1 MDSVEITIDNSQ
13 KNVKGLYYISNNNYY
28 FLYTENKR
36 DENGYIILNV
46 VKVLQEVVNT
56 PTGQSPT
63 GNLVGLTVS
72 DEQEWKN
79 VQKDISNIVE
89 DKQNKK
95 LESVRYL
102 DINLLKKIIIKSS
115 KIFRLKEEMFNKV
128 FNRVNKNEDTGD
140 LILDYKNKY
149 YEETEK
155 NRQLEE
161 EIKSLKEKLSQIKNI
176 IE

>member
-1 MDSVEITIDNSQ
+1 MDNVEVTIENELKKVQ
-13 KNVKGLYYISNNNYY
+13 GIYYISNNNYY

-36 DENGYIILNV
+36 DDNGYILINI

-56 PTGQSPT
+56 PTGQAPT
-63 GNLVGLTVS
+63 GNLVGLTIS

-79 VQKDISNIVE
+79 VQKDIGNIID

-95 LESVRYL
+95 MEAVRYL
-102 DINLLKKIIIKSS
+102 DIKLLQKLIVKSNRL
-115 KIFRLKEEMFNKV
+115 FRLKEEIYNKTFNNDSKV
-128 FNRVNKNEDTGD
+128 PDNN
-140 LILDYKNKY
+140 LILDFKNRY

-161 EIKSLKEKLSQIKNI
+161 QIKNLTEKLNQIKNI
-176 IE
+176 IG